1 MDKLAWGYVLAI
13 VAVVCATV
21 ALCLGKLSEGG
32 YAAATAGATT
42 VLGLTSYLR
51 ARPASVEARVIKAVN
66 AGTGDGSIPAKP
78 EGDSK

>member
-32 YAAATAGATT
+32 YSAAVAAAVGVLGAT
-42 VLGLTSYLR
+42 GYLR
-51 ARPASVEARVIKAVN
+51 ARPAAVEARVIKALYQDV
-66 AGTGDGSIPAKP
+66 GESIPVKP